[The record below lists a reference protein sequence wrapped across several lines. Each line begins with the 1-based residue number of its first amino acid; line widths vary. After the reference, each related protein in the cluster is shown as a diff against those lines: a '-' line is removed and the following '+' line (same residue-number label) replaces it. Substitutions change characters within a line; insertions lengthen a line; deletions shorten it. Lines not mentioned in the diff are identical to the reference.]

1 VNSCRS
7 KNKDDEC
14 HAVCRQVVSSFCE
27 HFAID
32 ALSPK
37 LKKIQDW
44 DNLIARL
51 EQHGLATVTLNLI
64 RSGNI
69 SINND
74 AQKTLVGLE
83 IRDRYR
89 WRQLQSALLDVH
101 TAFRKSGIEFTCIK
115 GSAIANMVYPE
126 PHYRPMEDLDILI
139 SGAERKEAQ
148 RALADAGFMT
158 TMPYTGHLR
167 HHHHLPP
174 MVRGANGS
182 KVMVELHTQ
191 GLSRDHS
198 LVITN
203 DNLAGPRYQ
212 FEINGVEFNTLGHI
226 DHLIL
231 LTRHT
236 FSRRLEI
243 RLLGIMDI
251 LRYCSRYFDEIDWR
265 RIQKQH
271 PFILNTLRCLYPVT
285 GIPEQLKSVVPQIT
299 SIPSGIGEGMMPL
312 TEIRSRRLGFWTKLK
327 YLFLPSEWWTHIFYN
342 VPPEKSLLTVRFFY
356 HPMRLLRWLRLRL

>member
-1 VNSCRS
+1 MNNCRS
-7 KNKDDEC
+7 KNKDDEYR
-14 HAVCRQVVSSFCE
+14 AVCRQVVSSFCE
-27 HFAID
+27 HTAID
-32 ALSPK
+32 GLSPK

-64 RSGNI
+64 RSENI
-69 SINND
+69 SINSD

-83 IRDRYR
+83 TRDRHR
-89 WRQLQSALLDVH
+89 WRQLQSALLDVD

-126 PHYRPMEDLDILI
+126 PHYRPMDDLDILI
-139 SGAERKEAQ
+139 SGSEQKEAQ
-148 RALADAGFMT
+148 RALADVGFMT

-203 DNLAGPRYQ
+203 DNLVV
-212 FEINGVEFNTLGHI
+212 NNFNRWCHSHGANHAAHLEPFLTLA
-226 DHLIL
+226 
-231 LTRHT
+231 
-236 FSRRLEI
+236 
-243 RLLGIMDI
+243 
-251 LRYCSRYFDEIDWR
+251 C
-265 RIQKQH
+265 QA
-271 PFILNTLRCLYPVT
+271 
-285 GIPEQLKSVVPQIT
+285 
-299 SIPSGIGEGMMPL
+299 PSGIIVIIL
-312 TEIRSRRLGFWTKLK
+312 VSDADL
-327 YLFLPSEWWTHIFYN
+327 N
-342 VPPEKSLLTVRFFY
+342 VAE
-356 HPMRLLRWLRLRL
+356 